1 MKLISE
7 IIWAEFQN
15 WVRICLWSES
25 GFRSEF
31 VFGPNCRR
39 AGMGITLDCSNGRTT
54 NHVGFGIFSFCCALE
69 FKSDELIEKIPKV
82 IFSRMFFSF

>member
-1 MKLISE
+1 MSE

-25 GFRSEF
+25 GFWSEF

-39 AGMGITLDCSNGRTT
+39 AEQLHLRLESWVMISNKQQEQQDL
-54 NHVGFGIFSFCCALE
+54 VQ
-69 FKSDELIEKIPKV
+69 
-82 IFSRMFFSF
+82 